1 MFGGAVKATLLA
13 DIAYDLLP
21 SVTRKLGCF
30 CRLVPNVAI
39 KPLQAI
45 LRFRG
50 QLLLAKHADSSFAGN
65 WEGLLGICRTG
76 RILARSVKQH
86 CPGAPAVPAS
96 NCEAS
101 SACSNSEAARSAAS
115 ASTRL
120 RCANCLA
127 SNASSDTMPAAAV
140 MLLASSSTLVAA
152 LSRFAA
158 LAVGF
163 ASLISCGSRAN
174 SACSSRVSTA
184 NARARVRSV
193 VGPIGCT
200 ARPAS
205 VSVGMILKGV
215 TSVARPAISA

>member
-1 MFGGAVKATLLA
+1 MA

-86 CPGAPAVPAS
+86 CPGALPRSGEQLRSIFGLQQFRGRTLRGLRFYQTSVRQLPGIQCIIRHNAGGRGDVVGQLVDPR
-96 NCEAS
+96 S
-101 SACSNSEAARSAAS
+101 SVVEICC
-115 ASTRL
+115 L
-120 RCANCLA
+120 GGGVCLA
-127 SNASSDTMPAAAV
+127 DFLWQSCELC
-140 MLLASSSTLVAA
+140 LLIQ
-152 LSRFAA
+152 
-158 LAVGF
+158 GEH
-163 ASLISCGSRAN
+163 G
-174 SACSSRVSTA
+174 
-184 NARARVRSV
+184 
-193 VGPIGCT
+193 
-200 ARPAS
+200 
-205 VSVGMILKGV
+205 
-215 TSVARPAISA
+215 